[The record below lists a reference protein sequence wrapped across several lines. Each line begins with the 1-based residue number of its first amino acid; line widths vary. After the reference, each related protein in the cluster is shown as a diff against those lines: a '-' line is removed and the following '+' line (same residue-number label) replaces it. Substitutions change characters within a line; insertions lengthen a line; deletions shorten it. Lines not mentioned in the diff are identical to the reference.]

1 MTDLCLCAGVC
12 VHRKVCVHCRC
23 AREEHAVAMVTVAG
37 ETERGGGGSDDDS
50 GCALEE
56 LVWAPPGLTP
66 EQVQR
71 YFRALPEDRVP
82 LVSSVGERHRVR
94 QLLRQL
100 PPHDHEPRYCSSLDA
115 AGERALRSFTA
126 ARQREALG
134 RGAVRVVPPT
144 GAGSV
149 CRQCGGTVGPGS
161 LAVCAARAG
170 PAASW
175 HPGCFAC
182 AACRE
187 LLVDLV
193 YFYADGAVYCGR
205 HHAERSKPRCAA
217 CDELIFQEECVQAE
231 GRCWHRDHF
240 CCFECEA
247 ALAGARYLMRDGRP
261 HCVACH
267 QALYSVYCDACGS
280 QIGADEGQMTH
291 DGQHWHARAECFS
304 CARCHAPLLGAPFL
318 PRQGA
323 IFCSKACSRAANA
336 APGAPPAPAPGDTE
350 SDSSAA
356 AVVPPLPLQGLR
368 GSARRGRRARGGAQA
383 GRSAPPPVSDL
394 GPGPPGGAPR
404 HRGACLGARTPSPER
419 RRRAAGPP
427 KRPPPT
433 GGAAHADWSRPSLE
447 LSDSDTSGPSQP
459 GMFAAPPGGAASVGA
474 AGGQITVTSSPVPAT
489 AGGTA
494 SPGRDDDDGRGEG
507 PAESAWS
514 EEMEAPAET
523 GEDGRDR
530 GRQRSREVKLAGD
543 EPERE
548 ERRGSGAALRRAHS
562 CDSRQHRWNGRAE
575 PRGAEP
581 LVRPPR
587 QGPANAEPLRRSCS
601 LPRGVVPAPAPAPSV
616 DRGGAEPARG
626 SEPPSGG
633 AARADDAADGGGGCC
648 HSGGTGGD
656 NSDDRHRRR
665 HGRHHRYSRQRR
677 HRHDHRRRLGCERGE
692 TGCDHAS
699 SDTDSSTS
707 TTSSSSDEE
716 EEGYFLG
723 EPIPGTRVPRLR
735 YVTHDEVVGGAA
747 QAAAAAPAPSSSPLA
762 APTPSRRGK
771 NRRRGDG
778 TSSKGCVMA

>member
-1 MTDLCLCAGVC
+1 
-12 VHRKVCVHCRC
+12 
-23 AREEHAVAMVTVAG
+23 MVTVAG

-82 LVSSVGERHRVR
+82 LVSSAGERHRVR

-336 APGAPPAPAPGDTE
+336 APGTPPAPAPGDTE

-356 AVVPPLPLQGLR
+356 TVVPPLPLQGLR
-368 GSARRGRRARGGAQA
+368 GSARRGGRARGGTGAQA

-394 GPGPPGGAPR
+394 APGPPGGAPR
-404 HRGACLGARTPSPER
+404 RRGAPPGARAPSPER

-427 KRPPPT
+427 PVPPKRPPPA

-459 GMFAAPPGGAASVGA
+459 GMLAAPPGGAAGVG
-474 AGGQITVTSSPVPAT
+474 GRITVTSSPVPAT
-489 AGGTA
+489 ADGTS
-494 SPGRDDDDGRGEG
+494 SPDRDDDDDGRGDR
-507 PAESAWS
+507 PAEPARS

-523 GEDGRDR
+523 AEDGRDR
-530 GRQRSREVKLAGD
+530 GRRRSREAKLAGD
-543 EPERE
+543 EPGRE
-548 ERRGSGAALRRAHS
+548 ERRGSGAAPRRSHS
-562 CDSRQHRWNGRAE
+562 CDSRQRRWNGRAE

-581 LVRPPR
+581 LPRQPR

-601 LPRGVVPAPAPAPSV
+601 LPRGVAPAPAPAPST
-616 DRGGAEPARG
+616 DRSGAEPAGG
-626 SEPPSGG
+626 SEPPSDG
-633 AARADDAADGGGGCC
+633 AARGDDAADGGGAADRAGAADGDGGCR
-648 HSGGTGGD
+648 HSGGTGGG
-656 NSDDRHRRR
+656 NNDDLRRRR

-677 HRHDHRRRLGCERGE
+677 HRHDHRRRLGCEPGE

-699 SDTDSSTS
+699 SDTDSSTTS
-707 TTSSSSDEE
+707 SSSSDEE

-735 YVTHDEVVGGAA
+735 YVTHDEVVGSAA
-747 QAAAAAPAPSSSPLA
+747 QAAAPAPLA

-771 NRRRGDG
+771 NRRRADG